1 MAVIQ
6 VAKADIPKIKKRE
19 LYATICYH
27 YGYTLPY
34 VQDMPARDLYLLYKV
49 ANKIEAARMYSL
61 TNIAAAPHSKKGQS
75 VKKLLSYYKEMVNK

>member
-6 VAKADIPKIKKRE
+6 VAKADVPKIKKRE

-27 YGYTLPY
+27 YGYTLSY

-61 TNIAAAPHSKKGQS
+61 TNIAAAPHSAKGRGVQ
-75 VKKLLSYYKEMVNK
+75 KLLQYYKGIMQK